1 MSHLYMLRVFFAG
14 ALAVALVAVAA
25 PQTPPTASGADKLL
39 EFRPGL
45 DDLMTMLIQPRHNKL
60 YFAGTRKNWEL
71 AASQA
76 RELRLAFVRISQ
88 FMPKYLGIDVVEA
101 LGSLMDPALSNMDKA
116 IAAAD
121 PKQFTLAY
129 DVLTGACNSCHA
141 YLEHSYLVIK
151 RPPSSA
157 SALFPDQEFGDSP

>member
-1 MSHLYMLRVFFAG
+1 MSHPYMLRVLLAG
-14 ALAVALVAVAA
+14 ALAVALVAA
-25 PQTPPTASGADKLL
+25 PPTTAPTASGADKLL

-60 YFAGTRKNWEL
+60 YFAGTRENWEL

-76 RELRLAFVRISQ
+76 RDLRLAFVRISQ
-88 FMPKYLGIDVVEA
+88 FMPRYLGIDVEEA

-121 PKQFTLAY
+121 PKQFALAY
-129 DVLTGACNSCHA
+129 DVLTGACNRCHA
-141 YLEHSYLVIK
+141 YLEHGYLVIK

-157 SALFPDQEFGDSP
+157 SALYPDQEFGGSP